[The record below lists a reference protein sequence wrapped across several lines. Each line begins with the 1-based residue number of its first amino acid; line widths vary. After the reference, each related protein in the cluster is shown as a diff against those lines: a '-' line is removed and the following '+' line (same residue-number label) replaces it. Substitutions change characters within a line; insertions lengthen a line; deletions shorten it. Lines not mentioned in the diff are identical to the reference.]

1 MLQSK
6 RVLLIAIGLLLS
18 RAVSAQELFVYSEP
32 ASNMPAKSTG
42 LRLTNWVMDES
53 EAGRINYHL
62 IPEVM
67 WGVNRNLMI
76 HAEGFIS
83 NREGA
88 LTAEGMGLYAKYR
101 FLSIDDLYH
110 HFRMA
115 AFGRVSSN
123 NGDIHQETI
132 QSNGH
137 NTGYQVGFV
146 ATQLLHKLALSATGY
161 YEKAQNNFGGN
172 EFPAAQPS
180 QAANYVLSAG
190 RLILPK
196 KYTSYKQTNFNVML
210 ELIGQFLPE
219 NGHHSVDIAPSIQF
233 IINSQARLGIGY
245 RQELFSDMVRTAP
258 NGLLVRGEY
267 LLFNNPFKGTKKVE
281 K

>member
-6 RVLLIAIGLLLS
+6 KLLLIAIGLLLS

-42 LRLTNWVMDES
+42 LRLTKWLMDES
-53 EAGRINYHL
+53 AAGRINYHL

-132 QSNGH
+132 QTNGH

-180 QAANYVLSAG
+180 QAANYILSAG

-233 IINSQARLGIGY
+233 IINSQARLDIGY
-245 RQELFSDMVRTAP
+245 RQEIFSDMVRTAP

-267 LLFNNPFKGTKKVE
+267 LLFNNPFRSTKKVE

>member
-1 MLQSK
+1 MLQYK

-42 LRLTNWVMDES
+42 LRLTNWIMDES
-53 EAGRINYHL
+53 AAGRINYHL
-62 IPEVM
+62 IPELM
-67 WGVNRNLMI
+67 WGINKNLMI

-83 NREGA
+83 NREGS
-88 LTAEGMGLYAKYR
+88 LTAEGVGLYAKYR

-115 AFGRVSSN
+115 AFARVSSN

-132 QSNGH
+132 QTNGH

-161 YEKAQNNFGGN
+161 YEKAENNLGGN
-172 EFPAAQPS
+172 EFPVAQPS
-180 QAANYVLSAG
+180 QAANYILSAG

-196 KYTSYKQTNFNVML
+196 KYTSYRQTNFNVML

-233 IINSQARLGIGY
+233 IINSQARLDIGY

-267 LLFNNPFKGTKKVE
+267 LLFNNPFKNTRKVGN
-281 K
+281 

>member
-1 MLQSK
+1 MLQYK

-53 EAGRINYHL
+53 AAGRINYHL

-132 QSNGH
+132 QTNGH

-180 QAANYVLSAG
+180 QAANYILSAG

-233 IINSQARLGIGY
+233 IINSQARLDIGY

>member
-1 MLQSK
+1 M
-6 RVLLIAIGLLLS
+6 LLS

-53 EAGRINYHL
+53 AAGRINYHL

-83 NREGA
+83 NREGT

-132 QSNGH
+132 QTNGH

-180 QAANYVLSAG
+180 QAANYILSAG

-233 IINSQARLGIGY
+233 IINSQARLDIGY
-245 RQELFSDMVRTAP
+245 RQELFSDMLRSAP

-267 LLFNNPFKGTKKVE
+267 LLFNNPFKSTKKVE
-281 K
+281 R